1 MDIRRLRALLTGYA
15 SVRPLTEV
23 ERKYFLPFMR
33 LTMLCNCTWRFINFN
48 IDNRQIESCR
58 DAHVELQDR
67 IVALHEDFT
76 AGAVEGILRSL
87 PKESTMPPPFFATPW
102 YSDRKKIALAAVGGV
117 LAVGAVYAL
126 SRRR

>member
-1 MDIRRLRALLTGYA
+1 M
-15 SVRPLTEV
+15 P
-23 ERKYFLPFMR
+23 
-33 LTMLCNCTWRFINFN
+33 C
-48 IDNRQIESCR
+48 
-58 DAHVELQDR
+58 AHVELQDR

-102 YSDRKKIALAAVGGV
+102 YSDRKKIALAAVGGL